1 MTDKIAIVTGATG
14 QDGSY
19 LCELLIDK
27 GYKEVRCAVR
37 RTSRCLSTSN
47 IKHIIDKLKI
57 YECDITDYTSVIK
70 LFSNSDGPFEVYN
83 LAAQSQVG
91 TSFTCPQT
99 TVDINTMGT
108 LNILD
113 VIVKLGIV
121 DKCKYYQ
128 ASTSE
133 MYGKVQDIPQTEKT
147 VFYPRSPYGIAKLA
161 AHWFTINYR
170 ETYNLFAC
178 SGILF
183 NHESPRR
190 GKYFITQKI
199 VKGFEDINNNKID
212 FIELGNLNAK
222 RDWGHAKD
230 YVYAMWLMLQ
240 QQNPDDYVVASGKQY
255 SVRDFVEKVAG
266 YHGITITWEGEGVSE
281 VGRCCKTNKI
291 LVKVSEK
298 FYRPCEV
305 DTLVGDSTKIRA
317 IGWKP
322 NFNLDELIK
331 DMIDNY

>member
-1 MTDKIAIVTGATG
+1 MIDKVAIVTGSTG

-19 LCELLIDK
+19 LCELLIEK
-27 GYKEVRCAVR
+27 GYKEIRCAVR
-37 RTSRCLSTSN
+37 RSSRCLSTSN
-47 IKHIIDKLKI
+47 IKHLLDKISI
-57 YECDITDYTSVIK
+57 YECDITDYTSVMK
-70 LFSNSDGPFEVYN
+70 LFSDSEGPFEVYN

-99 TVDINTMGT
+99 TFEINTIGT

-113 VIVKLGIV
+113 VITKLNII
-121 DKCKYYQ
+121 DKCKFYQ

-133 MYGKVQDIPQTEKT
+133 MYGKVKEIPQTEKT
-147 VFYPRSPYGIAKLA
+147 DFYPRSPYGIAKLS
-161 AHWFTINYR
+161 AHWLTINFR
-170 ETYNLFAC
+170 ETHNLFAC
-178 SGILF
+178 NGILF

-199 VKGFEDINNNKID
+199 VKGFEDIKNNKID

-266 YHGITITWEGEGVSE
+266 YHGITIIWEGEGVSE
-281 VGRCCKTNKI
+281 VGKCSQTNKI

-305 DTLVGDSTKIRA
+305 DTLVGDSKKMRTL
-317 IGWKP
+317 GWKP
-322 NFNLDELIK
+322 EFNIDDLIK

>member
-1 MTDKIAIVTGATG
+1 M
-14 QDGSY
+14 
-19 LCELLIDK
+19 
-27 GYKEVRCAVR
+27 
-37 RTSRCLSTSN
+37 
-47 IKHIIDKLKI
+47 
-57 YECDITDYTSVIK
+57 K
-70 LFSNSDGPFEVYN
+70 LFSDSEGPFEVYN

-99 TVDINTMGT
+99 TFEINTIGT

-113 VIVKLGIV
+113 VITKLSIV
-121 DKCKYYQ
+121 DKCKFYQ

-133 MYGKVQDIPQTEKT
+133 MYGKVKEIPQTEKT
-147 VFYPRSPYGIAKLA
+147 DFYPRSPYGIAKLS
-161 AHWFTINYR
+161 AHWLTINFR
-170 ETYNLFAC
+170 ETHNLFAC
-178 SGILF
+178 NGILF

-199 VKGFEDINNNKID
+199 VKGFEEIKNNKIE

-266 YHGITITWEGEGVSE
+266 YHDITIIWEGEGVSE
-281 VGRCCKTNKI
+281 VGRCSRTNKI

-305 DTLVGDSTKIRA
+305 DTLVGDSKKIRTL
-317 IGWKP
+317 GWKP
-322 NFNLDELIK
+322 EFNIDDLIK